1 MNTSSGRKP
10 AEAASR
16 DSDAFLRRAAEF
28 RPELLAHCYRMLGS
42 VHDAEDLVQETYL
55 RAWRGYGTFEGRSS
69 LRYWLY
75 RIATSACLTALQ
87 HSSRRFVPAGLG
99 AASDD
104 PGAPLD
110 PAGAEIPWVQPMPD
124 GPADPAAV
132 VAERG
137 SVRLALIVALQQLPP
152 RQRAVLILRDVLAW
166 RAAEVA
172 ELLDTTPAAVN
183 SALQRARVQLE
194 HAAATEDGVQD
205 SLDAH
210 GRALV
215 DRFARAFED
224 ADVAALARLL
234 RDDVRLEMPPDP
246 VWFAGRSVVLGFL
259 ADRVFPI
266 AGDQRLLGTTA
277 NDGQPALATYWR
289 EADGRFRP
297 HALQVL
303 TLRGHRVSRI
313 IAFRDTTYFAA
324 FGLPTELDQDT
335 PRAPAWLGPAAPTA
349 PALLR

>member
-1 MNTSSGRKP
+1 MNTLSGQTAP
-10 AEAASR
+10 EAVPQ
-16 DSDAFLRRAAEF
+16 DSDTFLRRAAEY

-55 RAWRGYGTFEGRSS
+55 RAWRGRYGFEGRSS
-69 LRYWLY
+69 LRFWLY

-99 AASDD
+99 TAGDD
-104 PGAPLD
+104 PHAPLD
-110 PAGAEIPWVQPMPD
+110 PAGVELPWVQPMLDLP
-124 GPADPAAV
+124 PDPAAV

-172 ELLDTTPAAVN
+172 ALLDTSAAAVN
-183 SALQRARVQLE
+183 SALQRARAQLQQT
-194 HAAATEDGVQD
+194 AATEDGVTD
-205 SLDAH
+205 SLDER

-215 DRFARAFED
+215 DRFAKAFED
-224 ADVAALARLL
+224 ADVDALARLL
-234 RDDVRLEMPPDP
+234 REDVRLEMPPDP
-246 VWFAGRSVVLGFL
+246 LWFAGRTLVLRFL

-266 AGDQRLLGTTA
+266 VAEQRLLAVTV

-289 EADGRFRP
+289 EADGRFHP
-297 HALQVL
+297 HVLQVL
-303 TLRGHRVSRI
+303 TLRGHRVAGI
-313 IAFRDTTYFAA
+313 LAFRDTTFFPAA
-324 FGLPTELDQDT
+324 GLPASLDPGT
-335 PRAPAWLGPAAPTA
+335 PPAPSWLW
-349 PALLR
+349 